1 MDRRKFSLSLIGSAV
16 LAMSGCGGAD
26 SETAADTSVTPA
38 PSVTPSTTPE
48 LASATSLPASTMFLQ
63 SVAAAD
69 GEDEIAP
76 GQANCWDL
84 RSNFGLSDGSNDQF
98 DGALMLSVVAGEQFF
113 AFPADQTYA
122 ELTALGPEMDAT
134 DGVKYLSFVTST
146 GGILGGGLFEYQSA
160 VLHPVRGVMLQQT
173 LNLGA
178 AQGTV
183 SLTWGGQ
190 LQLQAT
196 EFAGETSR
204 FQVVVRSTTGDLLGT
219 LYAISV
225 SNAEEGPGSDAS
237 WGSADL
243 TPYAGQT
250 VVLSFER
257 DAPGTGPMLISN
269 VSVLDSAEAPVQFV
283 TNGDFAAGSDAWV
296 VRTRKVSQNVRSGV
310 RTLAGLDVQRTF
322 YTQPNQLWARYADE
336 FVNPTAEPI
345 TVAVQY
351 DTNLGSDGSGI
362 VYPTPETDNRSLTT
376 WDGSSNDRDI
386 GLVHGRMDTVIFSS
400 ASLAG
405 EEGGEGDA
413 DDDVSYARSIT
424 VPAGGRVTVLN
435 FVILSGTD
443 TGQTATDDTARAT
456 EVDTLAAAI
465 VNGFRTD
472 LAYQRGLTQ
481 AQLDTVVNF

>member
-1 MDRRKFSLSLIGSAV
+1 
-16 LAMSGCGGAD
+16 
-26 SETAADTSVTPA
+26 
-38 PSVTPSTTPE
+38 
-48 LASATSLPASTMFLQ
+48 
-63 SVAAAD
+63 
-69 GEDEIAP
+69 
-76 GQANCWDL
+76 
-84 RSNFGLSDGSNDQF
+84 
-98 DGALMLSVVAGEQFF
+98 
-113 AFPADQTYA
+113 
-122 ELTALGPEMDAT
+122 
-134 DGVKYLSFVTST
+134 
-146 GGILGGGLFEYQSA
+146 
-160 VLHPVRGVMLQQT
+160 
-173 LNLGA
+173 
-178 AQGTV
+178 
-183 SLTWGGQ
+183 
-190 LQLQAT
+190 
-196 EFAGETSR
+196 
-204 FQVVVRSTTGDLLGT
+204 VVRSTTGDLLGT
-219 LYAISV
+219 LYASSV
-225 SNAEEGPGSDAS
+225 SSDEEGPRSGAE

-269 VSVLDSAEAPVQFV
+269 VSVLDSAEVPVQFV
-283 TNGDFAAGSDAWV
+283 TNGDFAAGTDAWV

-376 WDGSSNDRDI
+376 WDGSRNDRDI

-400 ASLAG
+400 ASVAEG
-405 EEGGEGDA
+405 DGGEGDA